1 MTQHQQK
8 KQQQPHDEIR
18 KRKQQDEYGT
28 PKPDMGGYIG
38 RREGA
43 GEEENPDSMPG
54 GGG

>member
-1 MTQHQQK
+1 MKTQQ
-8 KQQQPHDEIR
+8 R
-18 KRKQQDEYGT
+18 RKQQSPNTSQGYKQKDAYGT

-43 GEEENPDSMPG
+43 GDEENPNSMPG